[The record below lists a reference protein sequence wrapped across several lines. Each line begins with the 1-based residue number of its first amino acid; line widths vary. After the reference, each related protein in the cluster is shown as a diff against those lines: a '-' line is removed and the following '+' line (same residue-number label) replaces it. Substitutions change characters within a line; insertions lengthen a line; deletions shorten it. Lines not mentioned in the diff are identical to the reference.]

1 VTKFKTSKS
10 SSTGASSGVLLPD
23 RAANAWAM
31 GASVD
36 DVPIL
41 SSLGR
46 VVWVINTTT
55 DALSPRMV
63 RTYSGFWPRRL
74 LHRRWSLRTCRSPV
88 GQENRKVRNADH
100 LISQETVAAP
110 DRQQEQETLNGS
122 STGFKN
128 QPNLPKFTKIRRIRW
143 WLFFS
148 KVGTVHAKI
157 GTVPTKNGTVHPKF
171 SEKIRIDQVRFF
183 STRQIF
189 KHWSSVD
196 QQGNI

>member
-1 VTKFKTSKS
+1 
-10 SSTGASSGVLLPD
+10 
-23 RAANAWAM
+23 M

-36 DVPIL
+36 YVPAL

-74 LHRRWSLRTCRSPV
+74 LHRRRSLRTCRSPA
-88 GQENRKVRNADH
+88 GQENWKVWNAKSDH

-110 DRQQEQETLNGS
+110 NRQQEQETLNGS

-128 QPNLPKFTKIRRIRW
+128 QPNLPKFGGFGGGYFFKSWHCSRKKSA
-143 WLFFS
+143 LFQQKMVLFIQNS
-148 KVGTVHAKI
+148 VKK
-157 GTVPTKNGTVHPKF
+157 
-171 SEKIRIDQVRFF
+171 SE
-183 STRQIF
+183 STRSDFFQPAKFLNTGLLLISRETF
-189 KHWSSVD
+189 R
-196 QQGNI
+196 GR